1 MEIERAARGSGDD
14 RLRSRFDAAVYT
26 IRRALALYPYVR
38 AVALASLLCLHL
50 HYITMALLQSIYYAY
65 ASSTSQLAGPC
76 LDVKILHPKISHQ
89 IFRHMHGV
97 LNKVYL

>member
-1 MEIERAARGSGDD
+1 MEIERAVRGSGDD
-14 RLRSRFDAAVYT
+14 RLRARFDAAVDT
-26 IRRALALYPYVR
+26 ISRALALYPYVR

-65 ASSTSQLAGPC
+65 ASSTSQL
-76 LDVKILHPKISHQ
+76 VKILHPKKSHQ
-89 IFRHMHGV
+89 IFGHIHGV